1 MKFWLHPC
9 YSVRYYALQKS
20 RIVWIVSGE
29 ICSLSIQSWSK
40 IEKRAGRTD
49 LSLIYSSALQSV
61 KYLSEENIRI

>member
-1 MKFWLHPC
+1 MKFWLHHC

-49 LSLIYSSALQSV
+49 LVIDL
-61 KYLSEENIRI
+61 